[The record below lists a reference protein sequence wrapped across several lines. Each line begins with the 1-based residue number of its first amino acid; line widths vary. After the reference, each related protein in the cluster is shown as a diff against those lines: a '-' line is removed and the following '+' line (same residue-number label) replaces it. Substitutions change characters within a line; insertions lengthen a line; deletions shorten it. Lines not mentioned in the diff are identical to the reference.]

1 MNAKTNPQAKRN
13 GRKARMTFTA
23 VVAGLKN
30 EIDTLKRLL
39 GRIMKALREIKRLLG
54 EQNAKM
60 DHLIRESREIRNL
73 VLGREADGMPKVNL
87 KGVRRDQ
94 FFAAVDC
101 QHRNRLLSPWK
112 CALAACTEIKATDEN
127 GGFDEDSLYR
137 YMRSKPRYFRWTSG
151 KNAGK

>member
-1 MNAKTNPQAKRN
+1 MNAKTHPQPKRN
-13 GRKARMTFTA
+13 GRKAKMAFAA

-30 EIDTLKRLL
+30 EIDIIKRLL

-54 EQNAKM
+54 EQNVKI
-60 DHLIRESREIRNL
+60 DRLIRETREIKNL
-73 VLGREADGMPKVNL
+73 ALGREADGMPKVNL

-137 YMRSKPRYFRWTSG
+137 YMRSKPGYFRWTSG
-151 KNAGK
+151 KNAEK